1 MKCAVEFGAFCI
13 PGRIGKSSFLRFA
26 LAAAILVAH
35 PFAARAQV
43 VVAPSQV
50 TPQNLR
56 PPPTNAPGGLT
67 VSGAEAVQ
75 APAGAERVN
84 VIIRRFAI
92 EGGFP
97 ELENETR
104 ALAQSLEGRQ
114 ITVAQI
120 YEFANALEQAYARAG
135 YVLVRVTV
143 PPQKLSDRRDV
154 RIIVVDGF
162 IEKVQVDNVAG
173 RVRALVAARVASL
186 LGRRHVTLAQ
196 IERSLLIAGDLPGLR
211 LKSTL
216 ARGKTPGGALLVLEG
231 TQQLATGSVTIDDHL
246 PTSLGTWSYAA
257 DVALNS
263 PFGFGEQFYA
273 SALTSADLTT
283 PDINSPLWV
292 VGSGVVLPLG
302 VDGWTLNPEYTNS
315 RTQPTPGTGALA
327 NIGRFQRLAVRTSYP
342 LIRTRSQTLTLTGA
356 YEYILQD
363 VYLPFFG
370 TDLNS
375 DRYSAVRVGAA
386 FDSGL
391 PWLNETLQTSAVFS
405 HGVGGRGAANA
416 AASGIPLSRLGAS
429 PFFAKGNVDAH
440 LVQPL
445 PDSFQFDLIGRAQTS
460 FGQPLMQP
468 EQFQL
473 DGPLAVSGYPI
484 GTLNVDEGVSLRG
497 ELSRPFVAAINN
509 VPVVVTP
516 YGFGAFGIGRLLEP
530 TVLEVGVVRAG
541 SFGAGLRSG
550 FDMPNG
556 YQGASLGLEVA
567 RQYSDLETVPH
578 GWRFNAVLNLRF

>member
-1 MKCAVEFGAFCI
+1 MRCAVEFGAFCI
-13 PGRIGKSSFLRFA
+13 PGPIGRSSFLCFA
-26 LAAAILVAH
+26 LAAGILVAH
-35 PFAARAQV
+35 PFVACAQV
-43 VVAPSQV
+43 VVAPSQM

-56 PPPTNAPGGLT
+56 PAPTNAPSGLT
-67 VSGAEAVQ
+67 VSGAEALQ
-75 APAGAERVN
+75 APAGAERLN
-84 VIIRRFAI
+84 VIVRRFAI
-92 EGGFP
+92 EGGFS
-97 ELENETR
+97 EFEDEAR
-104 ALAQSLEGRQ
+104 ALAQPIEGRRT
-114 ITVAQI
+114 TVAQI
-120 YEFANALEQAYARAG
+120 YEFANALELAYARAG

-143 PPQKLSDRRDV
+143 PPQKLIDRGDV
-154 RIIVVDGF
+154 RIVVVDGF

-173 RVRALVAARVASL
+173 RVRALVAARTASL
-186 LGRRHVTLAQ
+186 VGRRHVTLAE
-196 IERSLLIAGDLPGLR
+196 IERSLLIAGDAPGLR

-216 ARGKTPGGALLVLEG
+216 ARGETPGGALLVLEG

-263 PFGFGEQFYA
+263 PFGFGEQFYV

-292 VGSGVVLPLG
+292 GGGGVVLPLG
-302 VDGWTLNPEYTNS
+302 LDGWTLNPEYTNS

-327 NIGRFQRLAVRTSYP
+327 NIGRFQRLALRTSYP

-375 DRYSAVRVGAA
+375 DRYSAVRVGATY
-386 FDSGL
+386 DSGL
-391 PWLNETLQTSAVFS
+391 PWLNETLQASAVFS
-405 HGVGGRGAANA
+405 HGVGGRGAADA

-445 PDSFQFDLIGRAQTS
+445 PDSFRFDLIGRAQTS
-460 FGQPLMQP
+460 FGQPLMQS

-484 GTLNVDEGVSLRG
+484 GTLNVDEGVSIRG
-497 ELSRPFVAAINN
+497 ELSWPFLVQGGL
-509 VPVVVTP
+509 VPLVLTP
-516 YGFGAFGIGRLLEP
+516 YGFGAFGVGRLVEQ
-530 TVLEVGVVRAG
+530 TVLEVRMVRAG
-541 SFGAGLRSG
+541 SFGAGLRSA

-556 YQGASLGLEVA
+556 HQGTSLGLEVA
-567 RQYSDLETVPH
+567 RQYSDLETIPH